1 MKTRSDAK
9 ILIVENVAGAKIIVK
24 KGIGNKI
31 YYYID
36 IFILS
41 YNHCKL
47 TGGEGQIQM
56 TLLLRLCDPVAPLV
70 LILRTSVKK
79 SKLIRLHFTNSK
91 HFCSFQ

>member
-1 MKTRSDAK
+1 M
-9 ILIVENVAGAKIIVK
+9 LIVENVAGAKLIVK
-24 KGIGNKI
+24 KSIGNKI

-79 SKLIRLHFTNSK
+79 SKFIWLHFTNSK